1 MRLKTY
7 VYIYV
12 TKFKDYDTCITQKEP
27 YWFKMYNI
35 RLFRQIIPVNMLNG
49 KDYHG
54 ALKSVSRKK
63 DGAIYRNS

>member
-7 VYIYV
+7 MYV
-12 TKFKDYDTCITQKEP
+12 TKFKDYDTCITQKES

-49 KDYHG
+49 KDYYG
-54 ALKSVSRKK
+54 ALKPVSRKK